1 MRYWT
6 IKGKETGNIDW
17 ENWDKACRGLIQFGA
32 HTFQRYMKA
41 FSSLGKLSEMHPFP
55 WKWWST
61 FPSNFAASILGVSR
75 TTQQRAVC
83 FSSFL
88 KALLFIAQNPMCPWL
103 LQYSAAQVH
112 LPSKSPYWMLFSSR
126 VPCIQYLSKLTHKH
140 RLDRMWQRP
149 WLVFLFCVFFL
160 LHVGEDRMALRI
172 IACLIHPS
180 NRDIQNTLFTG
191 TLRFNVSD
199 IQVSFSKSKTLEK
212 N

>member
-17 ENWDKACRGLIQFGA
+17 ENRDKACRGLIQFGA

-149 WLVFLFCVFFL
+149 WLVFLFCVFFFAPCRWGQNGFKNNCL
-160 LHVGEDRMALRI
+160 FNSPFQQRYPKYTLHRN
-172 IACLIHPS
+172 IA
-180 NRDIQNTLFTG
+180 IQCF
-191 TLRFNVSD
+191 RYPVFF
-199 IQVSFSKSKTLEK
+199 Q
-212 N
+212 